1 MQKNALDRELTDH
14 LSLNTEK
21 INTSIHVFNA
31 KNNAFDDNLSLNA
44 EKINTSEVKHSL
56 CFFF

>member
-1 MQKNALDRELTDH
+1 MQKNAFDRELTDH

-31 KNNAFDDNLSLNA
+31 KNNAFDKKLEHRQFVFKCRKN
-44 EKINTSEVKHSL
+44 
-56 CFFF
+56 

>member
-1 MQKNALDRELTDH
+1 MQKNAFDRELTDH

-31 KNNAFDDNLSLNA
+31 KNNAFDKKL
-44 EKINTSEVKHSL
+44 EHR
-56 CFFF
+56 